1 MESFIQ
7 DFGLATWR
15 LRGTVGDNPKRTNCL
30 QRPMLGVIF
39 YDTSRVPIRVSWMLL
54 RTPGSH
60 SLSLRNNKAGEEIK
74 KESMMK
80 VGQ

>member
-15 LRGTVGDNPKRTNCL
+15 LRGTAGDNPRITNYL
-30 QRPMLGVIF
+30 QRPMLSVIF
-39 YDTSRVPIRVSWMLL
+39 CDRAPIRVSWMLL
-54 RTPGSH
+54 RTPESH
-60 SLSLRNNKAGEEIK
+60 SLPLRNNKAGKEIK